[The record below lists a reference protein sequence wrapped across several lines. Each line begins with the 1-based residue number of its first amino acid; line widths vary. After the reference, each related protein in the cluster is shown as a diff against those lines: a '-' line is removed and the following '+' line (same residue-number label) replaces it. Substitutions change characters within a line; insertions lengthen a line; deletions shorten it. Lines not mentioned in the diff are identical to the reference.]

1 MSFVFP
7 LTNFRAD
14 PAPIRRK
21 FMTHV
26 PLTGVERTFP
36 VDDVIVTKTD
46 TAGVITYAN
55 DVFLHVAGLTEPQ
68 AIGAPHSI
76 IRHPAMPRAVF
87 KFLWDR
93 VGAGAEV
100 FAYVVNMASNG
111 DHYWVF
117 AHVTPTYGDDG
128 KIIGYHSNRR
138 VPDRDAIKAVEPIYA
153 ELKGIED
160 RASDRAL
167 GLEQSTAALVAFL
180 TQRKISYDE
189 LIFSLSR

>member
-1 MSFVFP
+1 MSFMFR
-7 LTNFRAD
+7 LGNFRTTTG
-14 PAPIRRK
+14 PIHRK

-46 TAGVITYAN
+46 RAGVITYAN
-55 DVFLHVAGLTEPQ
+55 DVFLDVAGLTETQ

-93 VGAGAEV
+93 VGAGHEV

-117 AHVTPTYGDDG
+117 AHVTPTYGEDG
-128 KIIGYHSNRR
+128 RIIGYHSNRR
-138 VPDRDAIKAVEPIYA
+138 VPDRDAIKAVEPLYA
-153 ELKGIED
+153 DLKGIED
-160 RASDRAL
+160 RAPDRAS